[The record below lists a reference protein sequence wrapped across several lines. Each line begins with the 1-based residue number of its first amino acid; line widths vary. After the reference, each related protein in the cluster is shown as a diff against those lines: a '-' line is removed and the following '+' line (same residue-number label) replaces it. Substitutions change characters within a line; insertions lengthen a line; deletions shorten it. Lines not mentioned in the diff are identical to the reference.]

1 MSWFQGRRNAGHASL
16 GVQSPLSRREDL
28 IVEEVDDEVL
38 VYDQRTDRAHCLS
51 GPAARV
57 WQACDGRTGRDE
69 LGAMLELDPDTVARA
84 IDELESCDLLD
95 AGPAVGVTRR
105 QATAKFAK
113 VGAAAASA
121 PLIYSIMAPTPALA
135 ASQAFCLSIGCV
147 NSTNGQSQGG
157 CGACHNCGCA
167 CCGPSNPTSG
177 GVSKLCTADC
187 SPTFCTSALLQQHCG
202 TNVTSPP
209 CNQGGGGG
217 SCHHN

>member
-1 MSWFQGRRNAGHASL
+1 MGHASL
-16 GVQSPLSRREDL
+16 GVQAPLARTDEL
-28 IVEEVDDEVL
+28 IVEELDDEVL

-51 GPAARV
+51 GPVAKV
-57 WQACDGRTGRDE
+57 WRACNGTTGRHE
-69 LGAMLELDPDTVARA
+69 LEAMLELDPETVARA

-95 AGPAVGVTRR
+95 PGPAVGVTRR

-147 NSTNGQSQGG
+147 NSTNGTSQGG

-167 CCGPSNPTSG
+167 CCGPGNSTSG

-187 SPTFCTSALLQQHCG
+187 TSTNCSPALLQQHCG
-202 TNVTSPP
+202 TAGTTTS
-209 CNQGGGGG
+209 CNTGGGGG
-217 SCHHN
+217 SCHRS